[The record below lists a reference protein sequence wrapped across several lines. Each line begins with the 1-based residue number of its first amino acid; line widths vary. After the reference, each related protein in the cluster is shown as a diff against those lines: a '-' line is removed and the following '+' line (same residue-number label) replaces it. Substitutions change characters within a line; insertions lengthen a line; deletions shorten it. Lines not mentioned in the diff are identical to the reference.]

1 MRVYTYSIYILCI
14 FLLEHEDFPAF
25 SSQAQPT
32 PAYWLFAT
40 ALITNDHLSWAHV
53 VLHEHHETI

>member
-1 MRVYTYSIYILCI
+1 
-14 FLLEHEDFPAF
+14 LLEHEDFPAF

-32 PAYWLFAT
+32 PACWLFAT